1 MSDDF
6 GKFIDRAQGGDRMES
21 RFGGL
26 EADLEKN
33 LPAARKK
40 ARFLY
45 QCRVFTVFR
54 PWQECQ
60 RCQKAFRPKKNANGE
75 WEDPELQMPEDE
87 DYLCPHNE
95 NDDYMSIVNR
105 IAQGEVQ
112 LIKRTLD
119 TLKTG
124 VVQAVI
130 EWGEPLAR
138 DKKEE
143 SEAFPRL

>member
-6 GKFIDRAQGGDRMES
+6 GKFIDRAQGGDRLES

-26 EADLEKN
+26 ESELDKFN
-33 LPAARKK
+33 PAAKKK

-54 PWQECQ
+54 PWQECH
-60 RCQKAFRPKKNANGE
+60 RCQKAFRPKKNADGV
-75 WEDPELQMPEDE
+75 WEDPELNMPDDE
-87 DYLCPHNE
+87 DYVCPHNE
-95 NDDYMSIVNR
+95 NAEYIALVNR

-112 LIKRTLD
+112 LIKRAVD

-124 VVQAVI
+124 VVQALI
-130 EWGEPLAR
+130 EWGEPTAK